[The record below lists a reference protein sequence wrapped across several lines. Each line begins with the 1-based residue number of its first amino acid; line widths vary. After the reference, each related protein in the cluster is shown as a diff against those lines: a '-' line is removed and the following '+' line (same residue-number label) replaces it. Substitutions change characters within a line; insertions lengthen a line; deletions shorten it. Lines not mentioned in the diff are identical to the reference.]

1 MHPVS
6 GRGLKCIRVKIP
18 YLSAQV
24 KIITNVQLR
33 AQLELETNLKKRK
46 TRVFTCPTKL
56 TCLALF
62 VFIFYLFSKSP
73 DPIKHPPKSFYFY
86 EVLLHN
92 ILKGKLISKGMVFRQ
107 SSVKCLVHLILSL
120 SKTTTLAVNIFF
132 PFFNCSSTDFHFPNC
147 TLTSIAHLPRLLE
160 ITGY

>member
-46 TRVFTCPTKL
+46 TRVFTCPTEL
-56 TCLALF
+56 TCLKLL

-73 DPIKHPPKSFYFY
+73 DPIKHPPKCFYFY

-92 ILKGKLISKGMVFRQ
+92 ILKDNLISKGVVFRQ
-107 SSVKCLVHLILSL
+107 SSIKCLFHIILNF
-120 SKTTTLAVNIFF
+120 SKTTTMVVNIFF
-132 PFFNCSSTDFHFPNC
+132 SLFQLYCHRFCIFTIV
-147 TLTSIAHLPRLLE
+147 LWLL
-160 ITGY
+160 